1 MSTEKT
7 ALHQRIESGK
17 PILTAEIAPPSSSDP
32 DLVRSRVKQYA
43 GKVHALGI
51 SDNREG
57 TRMSA
62 LAAAALTVA
71 EGVEPI
77 LHMVTRDRNRIALLS
92 DCLGAGA
99 LGIHN
104 ILCTT
109 GTHQTLGRFHNAKSV
124 FDIDSIQL
132 IQSGTRLAAGE
143 PVVEEIRLNGTTFC
157 FGGVAA
163 PFADPLELQIMR
175 LEKKCE
181 AGARFLITQPVYN
194 LDRFGEWWNELTRSG
209 IHERAAIL
217 AGIRILTN
225 GEEAKT
231 YARERPQ
238 PLVPQALL
246 DRLGSKSNAEEQRAE
261 GIAIAKETIERLSS
275 FDGLRGFEICSADDD
290 GAVLE
295 LIDKS
300 GLRTD

>member
-1 MSTEKT
+1 M
-7 ALHQRIESGK
+7 
-17 PILTAEIAPPSSSDP
+17 
-32 DLVRSRVKQYA
+32 
-43 GKVHALGI
+43 
-51 SDNREG
+51 
-57 TRMSA
+57 
-62 LAAAALTVA
+62 
-71 EGVEPI
+71 
-77 LHMVTRDRNRIALLS
+77 
-92 DCLGAGA
+92 
-99 LGIHN
+99 
-104 ILCTT
+104 
-109 GTHQTLGRFHNAKSV
+109 
-124 FDIDSIQL
+124 
-132 IQSGTRLAAGE
+132 
-143 PVVEEIRLNGTTFC
+143 EEIRLNGTTFC

-175 LEKKCE
+175 LGKKCE

-225 GEEAKT
+225 GEEAKA

-246 DRLGSKSNAEEQRAE
+246 DRLGSKSSVEEQRAE